1 MENKVEVIVAG
12 GRIDVWQVW
21 TNEDLTEGRG
31 REYVL
36 HYCRNEATAKRL
48 AKGKYVMGS
57 DARVVKAKALLV
69 GKTVY
74 LPNGRIVEPSKEDIA
89 AQKES
94 DKKSEILEKIKS
106 LGISDE
112 ELQLLCQK

>member
-1 MENKVEVIVAG
+1 MENKVEVVVGAIE
-12 GRIDVWQVW
+12 IDVWQVW
-21 TNEDLTEGRG
+21 SNEDRTEGRG

-48 AKGKYVMGS
+48 AKGQYVMGTDS
-57 DARVVKAKALLV
+57 PVSKAKALLV
-69 GKTVY
+69 DKTLY

-94 DKKSEILEKIKS
+94 DKKAELLEKIKS
-106 LGISDE
+106 LGITDE
-112 ELQLLCQK
+112 ELKLLYQK